1 METTL
6 KNLVRENGF
15 AAVFESLK
23 TLVEAEYSRSKA
35 DYEFLSA
42 LLKRPVADTKEVVV
56 SGAVAADTK
65 EVAVSGAAEDE
76 EDAKLVNII
85 SAKAPAAMKKRV
97 IRK

>member
-6 KNLVRENGF
+6 KDLVRENGF

-23 TLVEAEYSRSKA
+23 TLVEAEYNRSKA
-35 DYEFLSA
+35 DYEYLSA
-42 LLKRPVADTKEVVV
+42 LLKPAAVPAPTETKEVIIE
-56 SGAVAADTK
+56 K
-65 EVAVSGAAEDE
+65 AAEDE

-85 SAKAPAAMKKRV
+85 SQKAPAAMKKRV